1 MSLSNE
7 IMMSEEMSSYDFIF
21 NKKLIKF
28 KEQHIK
34 HKLHVQ
40 MYWQNMIY
48 YFLIVL
54 TKEILFPFIEI
65 FCLVKSD
72 LTVSHVQERYH
83 FVSPLMNAN
92 EISEF
97 LW

>member
-34 HKLHVQ
+34 HKLHIK
-40 MYWQNMIY
+40 MY
-48 YFLIVL
+48 
-54 TKEILFPFIEI
+54 
-65 FCLVKSD
+65 S
-72 LTVSHVQERYH
+72 
-83 FVSPLMNAN
+83 
-92 EISEF
+92 
-97 LW
+97 